1 MAWVS
6 LQRTWNMARSRKR
19 PGARAK
25 ERAERREVCE
35 AFRGLKEDRAVIL
48 AEYERLVEAGACCPV
63 CGCPLVDPFRLLSVS
78 VPTPQGIV
86 HEACA

>member
-1 MAWVS
+1 
-6 LQRTWNMARSRKR
+6 MARSRKR
-19 PGARAK
+19 PGARAR

-63 CGCPLVDPFRLLSVS
+63 CGRPLVDPFRLLSVS
-78 VPTPQGIV
+78 VPTSLGIV